1 MMSAGILEELRVVGI
16 AVVYG
21 AAITFVYDLI
31 RIFRRI
37 IAHGNFWIGVEDFFF
52 WIWTSLWSFSVLY
65 RENDG
70 NRRMY
75 TIGSMVLGMILYHQL
90 ISEIFVK
97 ISAKV
102 LKRVLTIL
110 LYPLQKVK
118 IYIIFFGKK
127 LKNMMEA
134 IIIKLK
140 HYDR

>member
-1 MMSAGILEELRVVGI
+1 MSAGILEELRVVGI

-37 IAHGNFWIGVEDFFF
+37 IAHGNFWIGLEDFLF

-70 NRRMY
+70 NLRMY
-75 TIGSMVLGMILYHQL
+75 TIGSMVLGMILHHQL
-90 ISEIFVK
+90 ISDIFVK

-127 LKNMMEA
+127 LKNMMEE

>member
-70 NRRMY
+70 NLRMY

-118 IYIIFFGKK
+118 INIIFCGKK
-127 LKNMMEA
+127 LKNMMEE

>member
-1 MMSAGILEELRVVGI
+1 MSAGILEELRVVGI

-70 NRRMY
+70 NLRMY

-140 HYDR
+140 HYDC

>member
-70 NRRMY
+70 NLRMY

-110 LYPLQKVK
+110 LYPLQKLK
-118 IYIIFFGKK
+118 INIIFCGKK
-127 LKNMMEA
+127 LKNMMEE

>member
-70 NRRMY
+70 NLRMY

>member
-1 MMSAGILEELRVVGI
+1 MSAGILEELRVVGI

-70 NRRMY
+70 NLRMY